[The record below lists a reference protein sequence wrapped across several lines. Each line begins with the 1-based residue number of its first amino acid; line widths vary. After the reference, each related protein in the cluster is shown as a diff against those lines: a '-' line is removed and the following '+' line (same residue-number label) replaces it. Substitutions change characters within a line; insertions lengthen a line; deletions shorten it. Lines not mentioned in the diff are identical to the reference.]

1 MGMAM
6 FLISTA
12 VGRLSLGPEA
22 ASRLAIL
29 GVTFASVL
37 SDEEGTAVVLDGA
50 GFDPSVSAGAAL
62 EAIGARHPVRRLEPI
77 AQLAIS
83 PKARS

>member
-6 FLISTA
+6 FLISTD
-12 VGRLSLGPEA
+12 VRRLSLGPEA
-22 ASRLAIL
+22 ASRLATL

-37 SDEEGTAVVLDGA
+37 SDDEGAAVVLDGI
-50 GFDPSVSAGAAL
+50 GFDPSRSGNAAL
-62 EAIGARHPVRRLEPI
+62 EALGAPHPIRRLEPT

-83 PKARS
+83 PDARS

>member
-6 FLISTA
+6 FLVPA
-12 VGRLSLGPEA
+12 EVGQLSLGPEA
-22 ASRLAIL
+22 ASRLATL

-37 SDEEGTAVVLDGA
+37 SDEEGTAVVLDGV
-50 GFDPSVSAGAAL
+50 GFDPSRSGGAAL
-62 EAIGARHPVRRLEPI
+62 EAIGARHPIRRLEPI

-83 PKARS
+83 PEPSP